1 MGEYVD
7 ISKCKDVVYQIIGSA
22 MTVHREL
29 GGGLLEPVY
38 NDALHLE
45 LLDKGID
52 NQSEVSIEC
61 FYKHHKLEKH
71 YRMDIVVGDII
82 VELKAT
88 DMIIPEFRLQLF
100 NYLRLTRKT
109 IGLLLNFSNDSLYGE
124 RYFYNR
130 NTNEC
135 VLIDKSM
142 EPVPR

>member
-1 MGEYVD
+1 
-7 ISKCKDVVYQIIGSA
+7 
-22 MTVHREL
+22 
-29 GGGLLEPVY
+29 
-38 NDALHLE
+38 
-45 LLDKGID
+45 
-52 NQSEVSIEC
+52 
-61 FYKHHKLEKH
+61 
-71 YRMDIVVGDII
+71 MDIVVGDII

-109 IGLLLNFSNDSLYGE
+109 TGLLLNFSNDSLYGE